1 MGLRFKKSIKILPGV
16 SINISKTGVSAT
28 IGPKGKSIN
37 VGTNGI
43 FGNLGLGKG
52 VSYRKKL
59 GDVLP
64 KNAGTAGFK
73 RLLKIVMLVVIAAY
87 LIWQY
92 AGPFLGGLF
101 GGAAK

>member
-37 VGTNGI
+37 VGTNGV
-43 FGNLGLGKG
+43 FGNLSLGKG
-52 VSYRKKL
+52 VSYRRKL
-59 GDVLP
+59 GDVMP
-64 KNAGTAGFK
+64 KNAGTSGFK
-73 RLLKIVMLVVIAAY
+73 RVLKIVVLAAIAVY

-92 AGPFLGGLF
+92 AGPFIS
-101 GGAAK
+101 GAAK

>member
-52 VSYRKKL
+52 LSYRKKL
-59 GDVLP
+59 GDVMP

-73 RLLKIVMLVVIAAY
+73 RVLKIVMLVVIAVY

-92 AGPFLGGLF
+92 VGPFLGGFL
-101 GGAAK
+101 GGAK

>member
-52 VSYRKKL
+52 LSYRKKL
-59 GDVLP
+59 GDVMP

-73 RLLKIVMLVVIAAY
+73 RVLKIVMLVVIAVY

-92 AGPFLGGLF
+92 AGPFLGGFL
-101 GGAAK
+101 GGAK